1 MRCNGLLRTV
11 ENNCLF
17 ATRGSGSVSRVT
29 YIRAFVPLK
38 HPACARRRMLE
49 DLTAKQR
56 HSMYFTLARR
66 IITALRDV
74 PMVRDTVIV
83 TSSAEVEIFAGHFG
97 VRVMHQMRDE
107 GINSACAAAIASSS
121 AVGITNALIV
131 SGDLPMVTSK
141 SITALLHAADLQHPG
156 VTIVPDRHHIG
167 TNALVCTPADAIRLH
182 FGPNSFRE
190 HLATARAHGL
200 PTRVFESGELALDI
214 DEPEDLDA
222 WRGYDTHNYVGD
234 QRESTSIAGGRGSLP
249 GNRIDVVRAG

>member
-1 MRCNGLLRTV
+1 M
-11 ENNCLF
+11 
-17 ATRGSGSVSRVT
+17 RVT

-38 HPACARRRMLE
+38 HPVCARRRMLE

-83 TSSAEVEIFAGHFG
+83 TSSAEVEIFAGQLG
-97 VRVMHQMRDE
+97 VRVMHQMLDE
-107 GINSACAAAIASSS
+107 GINSACEAAIASSS

-141 SITALLHAADLQHPG
+141 SITALLQAADLQHPG
-156 VTIVPDRHHIG
+156 VTIVPDRHHVG

-182 FGPNSFRE
+182 FGPNSFAE
-190 HLATARAHGL
+190 HIRTARERGL
-200 PTRVFESGELALDI
+200 ELRVFDSGELALDI

-222 WRGYDTHNYVGD
+222 WRGYDTHNNVGD
-234 QRESTSIAGGRGSLP
+234 RRESTPIAGGRDGLS
-249 GNRIDVVRAG
+249 GNRIDVIRTG